1 MTLWKTMLSV
11 GWCHHQLFIMP
22 FAAISLS
29 NLLSRLNNLTFTFG
43 MWRGRRASRG
53 CCYLCV
59 GGGGHTTVAPKHH
72 HEGPVV
78 TTAALPVW
86 FLTLSAPA
94 DVSLASPPPHATPRH
109 ATPRQATAPHATHPR
124 VRWRAR
130 EKGIRSLRAKRLLFI
145 FILQVYRREAE
156 QKASRFKKKKEQ
168 SRSLTIN
175 IYKYINIYINWI
187 YCKCFPFLLCFSL
200 YIGLHIL

>member
-29 NLLSRLNNLTFTFG
+29 NLLSGLNNLTFTFG

-59 GGGGHTTVAPKHH
+59 GRGGGKPHNC
-72 HEGPVV
+72 GPQ
-78 TTAALPVW
+78 
-86 FLTLSAPA
+86 
-94 DVSLASPPPHATPRH
+94 ASPRGASRYDGRAPCLVPHFERTCRRFTCMPPHPKPRH
-109 ATPRQATAPHATHPR
+109 ATPRYRPPRHPSSRQVTCKGKGNKKSACQTPPLHLYSASLQARGGTKSVT
-124 VRWRAR
+124 V
-130 EKGIRSLRAKRLLFI
+130 
-145 FILQVYRREAE
+145 Q
-156 QKASRFKKKKEQ
+156 KKKKEQ

-175 IYKYINIYINWI
+175 IYKYINIYIN
-187 YCKCFPFLLCFSL
+187 
-200 YIGLHIL
+200 